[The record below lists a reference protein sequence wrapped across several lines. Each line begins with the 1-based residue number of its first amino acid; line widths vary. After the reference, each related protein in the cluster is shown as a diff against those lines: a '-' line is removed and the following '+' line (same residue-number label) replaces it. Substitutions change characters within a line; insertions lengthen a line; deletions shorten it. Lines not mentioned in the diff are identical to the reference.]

1 MERKGER
8 VGAIVL
14 LNNVYARLLQQ
25 SLKVKQVQVDDQSTP
40 PSSYRSFVAYGGY
53 DEPYA
58 PAFFPS
64 LPLRAQ
70 VVASSGALETSSS

>member
-1 MERKGER
+1 MAMERKGER

-40 PSSYRSFVAYGGY
+40 PSSYRSFLAYGGY

-58 PAFFPS
+58 PAFFPHPC
-64 LPLRAQ
+64 LFVLK
-70 VVASSGALETSSS
+70 